1 MMTSPCLVRCFHRP
15 PLFLRRSVSATTSS
29 SKSPFYVQTFGP
41 STEQFLLLLPQ
52 LHLPLGR
59 IALRAMPPT
68 TAVSQSG
75 PTPVFFHAITPE
87 DIRRD
92 WATFVENAGFREVL
106 QRVVGE
112 NIAGEEMLVNEARS
126 LPGGNGWIHLCD
138 ERALPAYVCHY
149 PLFLERCFSFS
160 SEVRLD
166 VLADFG

>member
-1 MMTSPCLVRCFHRP
+1 MMMPAGLLRCFHRP
-15 PLFLRRSVSATTSS
+15 PLFLRRSVSTATTASP

-59 IALRAMPPT
+59 IALRAVPPT

-75 PTPVFFHAITPE
+75 PTPVFFHAIAPE
-87 DIRRD
+87 EIRRD

-112 NIAGEEMLVNEARS
+112 NIAGEEVLVNEARS
-126 LPGGNGWIHLCD
+126 LPGGNGWVHLCD
-138 ERALPAYVCHY
+138 ERALPAYVCHC
-149 PLFLERCFSFS
+149 PPFLEHCFPS
-160 SEVRLD
+160 
-166 VLADFG
+166 VLG